1 MLKSLWKGKFSGS
14 YTSADATDRYCR
26 SLVRRANR
34 HRMSSRVTAPDRSI
48 EKRMSEFDIRIK
60 LLEERIAENKKRVIK
75 LYCTPSKDFIRPA
88 IVATEWA
95 DNVEGGVVVDP
106 VVVEIIDG
114 VHSSPYFSSVRR
126 KNLHFLQH

>member
-1 MLKSLWKGKFSGS
+1 
-14 YTSADATDRYCR
+14 
-26 SLVRRANR
+26 
-34 HRMSSRVTAPDRSI
+34 
-48 EKRMSEFDIRIK
+48 MSEFNIRIK
-60 LLEERIAENKKRVIK
+60 LLEDRIAENKKRVIE
-75 LYCTPSKDFIRPA
+75 LYCTPSNDFIRPA

-126 KNLHFLQH
+126 ENLHFLQH